1 MKAEMDIGTDKK
13 AFQINLDA
21 KKYGT
26 FAEIGAGQEVAR
38 RFFHVGGAA
47 GTVAK
52 TMSAYDMTFSDAIY
66 GPADRYVSRNRL
78 QTMLDHE
85 YKLLIERLDQK
96 LGGVRTFFVFA
107 DTVAARSFKQHNE
120 SHGWLGVRFQ
130 PEPRGEPS
138 QIIIHVRMLDE
149 SNVDQQEALGI
160 IGVNLLFGAFYHPQP
175 EKLIASLQENLDP
188 NRMQIDLIK
197 FSGPAY
203 AGVDNR
209 LMSLQLVSQ
218 GLTDAVIFTAD
229 GGEMVQ
235 AADILYKKSILVER
249 GSFRPVTY
257 ATNDML
263 NGARSVFLK
272 QSGTSDADLVV
283 LMEMTLEN
291 LLAEGQLNHADF
303 LARVDIL
310 GALGRTVII
319 SKFGEYFRLA
329 SYLSRYTSRKIGLVM
344 GVPSLLEI
352 FDEKYYLALE
362 GGILEALGRMFKSGL
377 KLYVYP
383 MIDEQTGELV
393 TAKKLEVAPN
403 LRSLYRYLVENEF
416 IQEITDYN
424 PEYLR
429 IHPPETLAK
438 LQSGDAGLGTNGA
451 AGSDQNHQEPP
462 VLRLPGGAG
471 ELAAVFC
478 GFYALKTAGSHRQ
491 KTGVVGTLPA
501 IWNAASW
508 RGAEI
513 LSLASISASTSSK
526 ASCSSERATTA
537 LS

>member
-1 MKAEMDIGTDKK
+1 MKAEMDVGTDKK

-66 GPADRYVSRNRL
+66 GSAQRYVSRDRL

-85 YKLLIERLDQK
+85 YRLLIERLDKK

-130 PEPRGEPS
+130 NEPRGEPS
-138 QIIIHVRMLDE
+138 QIVIHVRMLDE
-149 SNVDQQEALGI
+149 GNVDQQEALGI
-160 IGVNLLFGAFYHPQP
+160 IGVNLLFGAFYHEQP
-175 EKLIASLQENLDP
+175 EKLIASLQENLAP
-188 NRMQIDLIK
+188 NRMQVDLIK
-197 FSGPAY
+197 FSGPGY
-203 AGVDNR
+203 ANVDNR

-229 GGEMVQ
+229 GEMVQ

-263 NGARSVFLK
+263 NGARCAFLK
-272 QSGTSDADLVV
+272 QSGSADADLVV

-310 GALGRTVII
+310 GALGWTVII

-329 SYLSRYTSRKIGLVM
+329 SYLSRYTSRMIGLVM

-352 FDEKYYLALE
+352 FDEKYYLSLE

-383 MIDEQTGELV
+383 MIDEETGDLV
-393 TAKKLEVAPN
+393 TARKLEVAPN
-403 LRSLYRYLVENEF
+403 LRSLYRYLIENEF

-424 PEYLR
+424 SAYLR

-438 LQSGDAGLGTNGA
+438 LQSGDPAWESMVPPEVAQMIKDRQFFGYRA
-451 AGSDQNHQEPP
+451 A
-462 VLRLPGGAG
+462 
-471 ELAAVFC
+471 AA
-478 GFYALKTAGSHRQ
+478 
-491 KTGVVGTLPA
+491 
-501 IWNAASW
+501 N
-508 RGAEI
+508 
-513 LSLASISASTSSK
+513 
-526 ASCSSERATTA
+526 
-537 LS
+537 